1 MRTTRLKKTNKRV
14 LQVFHATTKI
24 YVRAAAPQDVKAE
37 LWHCDFF
44 VRLLKQSG
52 HPLLVTYGLIHK

>member
-37 LWHCDFF
+37 L
-44 VRLLKQSG
+44 
-52 HPLLVTYGLIHK
+52 